1 MTNTSSMIE
10 EFLARGGTIRQVAP
24 GARAMRESEM
34 RAIAHDSDWKK
45 EQREI
50 NRQVR
55 EKERLEEEQ
64 RLILARAIVAE
75 ADAIPVPPSR
85 MTKAQK
91 SLWDRA
97 KKMRPLLEEKAPAPA
112 AKSRPAPRPA
122 AKVSVYKGLDLSVV
136 RAHFPSTKGWD
147 DATLRA
153 RLAGAMTLGDAEFSL
168 ARWR

>member
-1 MTNTSSMIE
+1 MDTNDMIQQ
-10 EFLARGGTIRQVAP
+10 FLARGGAIRQVAP

-34 RAIAHDSDWKK
+34 KAIAHDSDWKK
-45 EQREI
+45 ERREI
-50 NRQVR
+50 ERQVR
-55 EKERLEEEQ
+55 EKELLEKQQ

-85 MTKAQK
+85 MTKAQR

-97 KKMRPLLEEKAPAPA
+97 KKMRPLLEEEVVAPVAN
-112 AKSRPAPRPA
+112 SRPAPRPA

>member
-1 MTNTSSMIE
+1 MDTKDMIQQ
-10 EFLARGGTIRQVAP
+10 FLARGGAIRQVAP
-24 GARAMRESEM
+24 GARAMSESEM
-34 RAIAHDSDWKK
+34 KAIAHDSDWKR

-55 EKERLEEEQ
+55 EKERLEDEQ

-91 SLWDRA
+91 SLWNRA
-97 KKMRPLLEEKAPAPA
+97 KKSRALLEEKAPAPA
-112 AKSRPAPRPA
+112 ANSRLAPRPA

>member
-10 EFLARGGTIRQVAP
+10 EFLARGGAIRQVAP
-24 GARAMRESEM
+24 GVRAMRESEM

-45 EQREI
+45 ERREI

-64 RLILARAIVAE
+64 RLILARAIVAQ

-85 MTKAQK
+85 MTKDQRK
-91 SLWDRA
+91 LWDKA
-97 KKMRPLLEEKAPAPA
+97 KKMRPLLEEKAPAPRRE
-112 AKSRPAPRPA
+112 SRPA
-122 AKVSVYKGLDLSVV
+122 AKVSVYSGLDLSVV

>member
-1 MTNTSSMIE
+1 MDTSEMIQQ
-10 EFLARGGTIRQVAP
+10 FLANGGAIRKVAP

-97 KKMRPLLEEKAPAPA
+97 KKARALLEEKAPA

>member
-1 MTNTSSMIE
+1 MDTSDMIQQ
-10 EFLARGGTIRQVAP
+10 FLARGGAIHQVAP

-34 RAIAHDSDWKK
+34 RAIAHDSDLKK
-45 EQREI
+45 ERREI

-64 RLILARAIVAE
+64 RLILARAIVDA

-97 KKMRPLLEEKAPAPA
+97 KKSRALLEEKAPAPA
-112 AKSRPAPRPA
+112 AKARPAPLPA

-136 RAHFPSTKGWD
+136 RAHFPSTRGWD

-153 RLAGAMTLGDAEFSL
+153 RLAGAMTLGDAEFSF